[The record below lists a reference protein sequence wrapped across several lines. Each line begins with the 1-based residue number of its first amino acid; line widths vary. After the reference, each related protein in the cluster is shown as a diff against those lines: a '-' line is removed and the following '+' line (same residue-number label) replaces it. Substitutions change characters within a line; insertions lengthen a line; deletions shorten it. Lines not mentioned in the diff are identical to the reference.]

1 MPLKLKLAPH
11 ESFIVNGAVLVN
23 GDFRTS
29 LIVRNFVHVMREKAV
44 LREADANTPT
54 RRLYFVIQTM
64 LMQPPPPSAA
74 VLRTYEELLA
84 ELRGAYVRSES
95 LETLDHVAS
104 LVEKGD
110 YYKALAS
117 LQPLISYEAG
127 LLDVDPHEWRRSK
140 AAHPAAPG
148 R

>member
-23 GDFRTS
+23 GDYRTS

-44 LREADANTPT
+44 LHEADANTPT

-74 VLRTYEELLA
+74 MLNTYRELLA
-84 ELRGAYVRSES
+84 ELRKAYVRAENLVVLDRVES
-95 LETLDHVAS
+95 LVDG
-104 LVEKGD
+104 GD
-110 YYKALAS
+110 YYKALAM
-117 LQPLISYEAG
+117 LQPLIAYEEK
-127 LLDVDPHEWRRSK
+127 LLDVDPHQWRRSN
-140 AAHPAAPG
+140 AARPAGAG
-148 R
+148 Q